1 MEARTALLRGLALVL
16 SGFATVAAADDEDQ
30 KDPSQWV
37 GSRYLILSSFAYAPN
52 FDKALPDEPA
62 TFAAVLDPTTGKV
75 EQLHRIEETCNGP
88 MGNQPTRPGC
98 AARVAAEAA
107 AYERALAPFR
117 KAGALTDAVV
127 ARRAPAS
134 KVLVEVWSNEGPLE
148 ATRDDATSAFFS
160 GAKGTGFRVRVAAP
174 GRPIH
179 EAPLPS
185 DSPPEVRVFWAPD
198 EQWVAVV
205 SDAGALRL
213 PRPFALP
220 GIAKVDLLDAG
231 LGAKSAALVAT
242 LKAAGWAPA
251 HQAKAKAK
259 REKSQVFVM
268 KGFEEDGKAVATLLG
283 LPADS
288 VQPLTWPSP
297 YAVTI
302 AAAGE

>member
-1 MEARTALLRGLALVL
+1 MRSSRWCSIALSL
-16 SGFATVAAADDEDQ
+16 FATVAAADDEDQ

-37 GSRYLILSSFAYAPN
+37 GGSRYFILSSFAYAPN
-52 FDKALPDEPA
+52 FDKTLPTEPG

-75 EQLHRIEETCNGP
+75 EQFRRIEETCNGP

-107 AYERALAPFR
+107 AYERALTPFR
-117 KAGALTDAVV
+117 KAGARTDAVV
-127 ARRAPAS
+127 ARKAPAS
-134 KVLVEVWSNEGPLE
+134 KVLVEVWNDEGPLE
-148 ATRDDATSAFFS
+148 ATRDDATSAFFY
-160 GAKGTGFRVRVAAP
+160 GAKGTSFRVRVAAP

-179 EAPLPS
+179 EAPLPP
-185 DSPPEVRVFWAPD
+185 DSPPEVRVFWSPD

-205 SDAGALRL
+205 SDGGELRL
-213 PRPFALP
+213 PRPFAVP

-231 LGAKSAALVAT
+231 IGAKSAALAAT
-242 LKAAGWAPA
+242 LKAAGWEPA

-259 REKSQVFVM
+259 REKTQVFVM
-268 KGFEEDGKAVATLLG
+268 KGFEEDGKAVAGLLG
-283 LPADS
+283 LSAES
-288 VQPLTWPSP
+288 VQPLTWSSP